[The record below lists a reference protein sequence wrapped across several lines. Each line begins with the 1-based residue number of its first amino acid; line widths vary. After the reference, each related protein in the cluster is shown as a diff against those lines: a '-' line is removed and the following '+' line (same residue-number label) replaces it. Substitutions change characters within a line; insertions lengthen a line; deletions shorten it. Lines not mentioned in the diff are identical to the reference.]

1 MTVWSSVPLPHGLW
15 RDGVRHGDAA
25 LRPVTGAD
33 ELFLLEEAAAL
44 SKAARVTGLLARCVG
59 RIGDIADPAPAD
71 VRALSVGDR
80 EALLLHLRRISFGS
94 RIDCVANCPADGCGE
109 PMDLSFEVA
118 DLLVPPVQEQAV
130 QEQADGQVGETA
142 VAEVAQAGADW
153 RVAYRAPAG
162 ADQEAVAALART
174 DPAAAAHTL
183 LDRCV
188 VSVAD
193 PQGVPVP
200 RDAALPALERLLPEL
215 MSRRDPQAEIRL
227 SLDCPAC
234 GHWFE
239 ILFDTADFLV
249 AELAARGRSIFDE
262 VHLIARHYHWAE
274 AEILSLSAGRRR
286 RYLSLIVDDLSAE
299 GRA

>member
-33 ELFLLEEAAAL
+33 ELFLLEEATAL
-44 SKAARVTGLLARCVG
+44 SKAARVTGLLARCIG
-59 RIGDIADPAPAD
+59 RIGDIADPSPAD

-118 DLLVPPVQEQAV
+118 DLLVPPMRGEG
-130 QEQADGQVGETA
+130 DGLGEETA
-142 VAEVAQAGADW
+142 LADVEHAGAGW

-162 ADQEAVAALART
+162 ADQETVASLART
-174 DPAAAAHTL
+174 DAAAAARTL

-188 VSVAD
+188 ASITDAD
-193 PQGVPVP
+193 GSPVP

-234 GHWFE
+234 GHAFE

-299 GRA
+299 GGA